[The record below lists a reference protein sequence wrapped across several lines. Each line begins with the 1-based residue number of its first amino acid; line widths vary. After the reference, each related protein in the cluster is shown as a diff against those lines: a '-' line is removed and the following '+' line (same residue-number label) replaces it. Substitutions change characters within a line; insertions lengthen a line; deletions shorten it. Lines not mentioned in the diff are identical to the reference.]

1 MSLTAVAARNAKPRE
16 KSYKLAAGAG
26 LYLEV
31 MPTGAKYWRWKY
43 RHAGKEKRLALGVF
57 PEVALAEARETTERA
72 RALLRTG
79 VDPSGQRKT
88 EKLAA
93 RSAAETSFEAIGRE
107 WLGKQGHMAAV
118 TFDKAKRELEVHA
131 FPWLGARPIADIS
144 PPELLA
150 VLRRVESRGKL
161 ETAQR
166 VKQRCGQIFRYA
178 VATGHAER
186 DPTADLRG
194 ALATPKKQH
203 RAAITDPVRVGELLR
218 AINGYSGSFVTLCAL
233 RLSPLLFTRPGELRR
248 AEWLEIDFQRDEW
261 RIPPAKM
268 KMREAHIVPLS
279 AQALAILRE
288 LQPLTGSRRYVFPGV
303 ADPNKCMSENTVNSA
318 LRRMGYDKA
327 EMTAHGFRALASTRL
342 NELGFLPEVIERQ
355 LAHAERNKVR
365 AAYNRAQHM
374 DARRKMMQ
382 AWADYLD
389 QLRTNG
395 RGNGASAV
403 RLSP

>member
-93 RSAAETSFEAIGRE
+93 RMAAETSFEAVGRE
-107 WLGKQGHMAAV
+107 WLGKQGHMATV

-131 FPWLGARPIADIS
+131 FPWLGARPIAEIT

-203 RAAITDPVRVGELLR
+203 RAAITDPARVGELLR
-218 AINGYSGSFVTLCAL
+218 AIDGYSGSFVTLCAL
-233 RLSPLLFTRPGELRR
+233 QLSPLLFTRPGELRR
-248 AEWLEIDFQRDEW
+248 AEWSEIDFKRAEW
-261 RIPPAKM
+261 RIPAAKM

-288 LQPLTGSRRYVFPGV
+288 LQPLTGSRHHVFPGM
-303 ADPNKCMSENTVNSA
+303 ADPNAPMSENTVNSA
-318 LRRMGYDKA
+318 LRRMGYDKT

-342 NELGFLPEVIERQ
+342 NELGFPPEVIERQ

-389 QLRTNG
+389 QLRAG
-395 RGNGASAV
+395 GSGNGTVPFRPS
-403 RLSP
+403 R